1 MTRVII
7 VEDEPLAAQKLSRQ
21 LKNIDP
27 DIEILDTLGSVSATV
42 EFLSSSDVDL
52 IFLDIHLGDDLSFSI
67 FDQLQVIAPIIFTTA
82 YDQYAIKAFK
92 VNSID
97 YLLKP
102 VNKSDLKQALT
113 KFYAQRQSQQTPV
126 DYQALIRSIQAG
138 ASKSY
143 QSRFLVYK
151 GDKVKS
157 IDVEDIAYFFAEG
170 KYVYLVDRRGQEF
183 LIDFTLD
190 KLKEC
195 LDPQHFFR
203 INRQFV
209 IHIHSIQEMTT
220 YTKGRLRIDLNPP
233 AKKDAIVS
241 IERASTFKNWLN
253 K

>member
-1 MTRVII
+1 MTQVII

-21 LKNIDP
+21 LKNIDTE
-27 DIEILDTLGSVSATV
+27 IEILATLGSVSTTV
-42 EFLSSSDVDL
+42 EFLSSRAVDL

-67 FDQLQVIAPIIFTTA
+67 FEKMQVSAPVIFTTA

-102 VNKSDLKQALT
+102 VNKTDLKQAIT
-113 KFYAQRQSQQTPV
+113 KFYEQRKLQQPSV
-126 DYQALIRSIQAG
+126 DYQSLIQTLRSRAVE
-138 ASKSY
+138 SY

-157 IDVEDIAYFFAEG
+157 IEVDTIAYFFAEG
-170 KYVYLVDRRGQEF
+170 KYVYLVDKNGQEF
-183 LIDFTLD
+183 LVDYTLD
-190 KLKEC
+190 KLKTC
-195 LDPQHFFR
+195 LDPKLFFR

-209 IHIHSIQEMTT
+209 IHIQAIQEMTT
-220 YTKGRLRIDLNPP
+220 YTKGRLKINLNPP

-241 IERASTFKNWLN
+241 IERASAFKTWLN

>member
-21 LKNIDP
+21 LKNVDP
-27 DIEILDTLGSVSATV
+27 DIEILATLGSVSATV
-42 EFLSSSDVDL
+42 DFLSSDSVDL
-52 IFLDIHLGDDLSFSI
+52 VFLDIHLGDDLSFSI
-67 FDQLQVIAPIIFTTA
+67 FEKVQVSAPVIFTTA
-82 YDQYAIKAFK
+82 YDEYAIKAFK

-102 VNKSDLKQALT
+102 VNKTDLKQALT
-113 KFYAQRQSQQTPV
+113 KYYEQRQSLQTPV
-126 DYQALIRSIQAG
+126 DYQLLIQTLQSG
-138 ASKSY
+138 TSESY

-157 IDVEDIAYFFAEG
+157 VEVEAIAYFFAEG
-170 KYVYLVDRRGQEF
+170 KYVYLVDKGGQEF
-183 LIDFTLD
+183 LIDYTLD

-195 LDPQHFFR
+195 LNPQHFFR

-209 IHIHSIQEMTT
+209 IHIQSIQEMTT
-220 YTKGRLRIDLNPP
+220 YTKGRLKIDLNPP

>member
-1 MTRVII
+1 MTQVII

-21 LKNIDP
+21 LKNIDT
-27 DIEILDTLGSVSATV
+27 DIEILATLGSVSATID
-42 EFLSSSDVDL
+42 FLSSNTVDL
-52 IFLDIHLGDDLSFSI
+52 VFLDIHLGDDLSFSI
-67 FDQLQVIAPIIFTTA
+67 FEKLQVSAPVIFTTA

-102 VNKSDLKQALT
+102 VNKTDLKKAIT
-113 KFYAQRQSQQTPV
+113 KFYEQRKLQQSPV
-126 DYQALIRSIQAG
+126 DYQLLLQTLQSGALEN
-138 ASKSY
+138 Y

-157 IDVEDIAYFFAEG
+157 IEVDNIAYFFAEG
-170 KYVYLVDRRGQEF
+170 KYVYLVDVNGQEY
-183 LIDFTLD
+183 LVDYTLD
-190 KLKEC
+190 KLKAC
-195 LDPQHFFR
+195 LDPQLFFR

-209 IHIHSIQEMTT
+209 IHIQAIQEMTA
-220 YTKGRLRIDLNPP
+220 YTKGRLKIDLSPS

-241 IERASTFKNWLN
+241 IERASAFKTWLN